1 MFSIEELEEIMFNG
15 FADVECTAGC
25 GESGRVE
32 PDADYKCS
40 ECDEGRLVSPLV
52 IMGMI

>member
-25 GESGRVE
+25 GEAGRVE
-32 PDADYKCS
+32 PDADYKCG
-40 ECDEGRLVSPLV
+40 CGDGRLVSPL
-52 IMGMI
+52 ILEGLI